1 LSLSP
6 LLVLIAALAQT
17 PEGGA
22 DSGQDDGGEDGA
34 PVATAPA
41 QPARAPGEELVPPTP
56 SAPLPYEARS
66 IRPFEMTAT
75 VPPAPVPYAP
85 GVTDHIPDAPVT
97 VDAYRHSYEGPPS
110 SVEKAYEAGVKRNFD
125 AQQVRMGPLD
135 GSWMVRT
142 QAGAPFMAMMLADRG
157 RTDSEIEGAWR
168 SLGGRPG
175 SGHTGFL
182 LSVAREGQ
190 TLVVRWYPSDD
201 TGNINIMRLKP
212 SPDGR
217 WTGSVTARDVEFP
230 VTMSRGPTA
239 GPVLTPTN

>member
-1 LSLSP
+1 MSLSP
-6 LLVLIAALAQT
+6 LLLLIATLAQA

-22 DSGQDDGGEDGA
+22 DSGQDAGEDAA

-41 QPARAPGEELVPPTP
+41 RTAGSPGEELVPPTP

-66 IRPFEMTAT
+66 IRPFEMNAT

-85 GVTDHIPDAPVT
+85 GANDHIPDAPVT
-97 VDAYRHSYEGPPS
+97 VDAYRNSYEGPPS

-125 AQQVRMGPLD
+125 AQQVRMGPMD

-142 QAGAPFMAMMLADRG
+142 QSGAPFMALMLADRG
-157 RTDSEIEGAWR
+157 RADSEIEGAWR

-175 SGHTGFL
+175 ASHSGFL
-182 LSVAREGQ
+182 LSVGREGQ

-201 TGNINIMRLKP
+201 TGNINVMRLKP

-230 VTMSRGPTA
+230 VTMTRGPST